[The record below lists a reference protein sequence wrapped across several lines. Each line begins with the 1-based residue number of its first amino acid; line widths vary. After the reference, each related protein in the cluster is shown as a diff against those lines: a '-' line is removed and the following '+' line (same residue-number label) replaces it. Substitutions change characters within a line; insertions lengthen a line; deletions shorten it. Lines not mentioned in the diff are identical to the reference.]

1 MHVTSSRMPLACPEV
16 SRPSLQVQRALV
28 AGWIVLTDALALAAA
43 FRLAYWIRF
52 DLQITV
58 APEVIGTPST
68 YTQLAVTLIPL
79 WLLLFAFSG
88 LYDPQA
94 KVGGIRETS
103 RCFSACTIATMLV
116 VVATFL
122 APTFVVSRLWLIAV
136 WGLSFVLVS
145 INRFVQRRVVYAL
158 RRRGYLL
165 RPALIVGTN
174 EEARSLAG
182 FLSDWQSSGVRTL
195 GFVATRAHQSS
206 PSMPTPILGRTAE
219 LATLV
224 AERRVEDVIV
234 AITALPREE
243 LLWLCEELDA
253 LPVQLRLSS
262 GLYELLTTRV
272 EVRQLGTMPLLSLLK
287 MRLDP
292 AEALLKG
299 AFERTAA
306 FLGLLLLAPLLAALA
321 VWIRLDSPGPVF
333 HRRRVLGV
341 GGQTFD
347 AFKFRTMHVNGHE
360 LLNTR
365 PGAVAELESQHKLKE
380 DPRITNVGRF
390 LRRYSLDELPQLINV
405 LLGQMALVGP
415 RMITPEE
422 AAKYG
427 RHRLNLLSVRP
438 GMTGL
443 WQVSG
448 RSDLSYEERVRIDM
462 YYVRN
467 YSLWLDLQI
476 LFIETLPAVIKGR
489 GAY

>member
-1 MHVTSSRMPLACPEV
+1 M
-16 SRPSLQVQRALV
+16 
-28 AGWIVLTDALALAAA
+28 AGWLIVTDAAALAAA
-43 FRLAYWIRF
+43 FRLAYWVRF

-58 APEVIGTPST
+58 APEVIESPST
-68 YTQLAVTLIPL
+68 YFQLAVTLIPL
-79 WLLLFAFSG
+79 WLLLFALSS

-94 KVGGIRETS
+94 KLGGIRETS
-103 RCFSACTIATMLV
+103 RCFSACTVATMLV

-122 APTFVVSRLWLIAV
+122 VPTFVVSRLWVIAV
-136 WGLSFVLVS
+136 WLLSFFLVS
-145 INRFVQRRVVYAL
+145 ANRFIQRRVLYAL

-165 RPALIVGTN
+165 RPAIIVGTN
-174 EEARSLAG
+174 EEARSLAS
-182 FLSDWQSSGVRTL
+182 FLADTQSSGVRML

-206 PSMPTPILGRTAE
+206 PSMPVPILGRTAE
-219 LATLV
+219 VAALAT
-224 AERRVEDVIV
+224 RHGVEDVIV

-272 EVRQLGTMPLLSLLK
+272 EVRQLGPMPLLSLLK
-287 MRLDP
+287 LRLDP
-292 AEALLKG
+292 TEALLKS

-306 FLGLLLLAPLLAALA
+306 FLGLLLLAPFLAGLA
-321 VWIRLDSPGPVF
+321 IWIRLDSPGPVF

-341 GGQTFD
+341 GGETFD
-347 AFKFRTMHVNGHE
+347 AFKFRTMYVDGQARLAE
-360 LLNTR
+360 Q
-365 PGAVAELESQHKLKE
+365 PDAVAQLQAHHKLKV
-380 DPRITNVGRF
+380 DPRITKAGQF
-390 LRRYSLDELPQLINV
+390 LRRYSLDELPQLFNV
-405 LLGQMALVGP
+405 LVGQMALVGP

-427 RHRLNLLSVRP
+427 RQRMNLLSVRP

-448 RSDLSYEERVRIDM
+448 RSDLTYEERVRIDM

-476 LFIETLPAVIKGR
+476 LFIETLPAVVKGK